1 MLLLGI
7 HNLLPSIL
15 ITLFIL
21 PPIHSNTAMK
31 INLQTYNGD
40 NFVCTKICFGSYPQC
55 FNLQLDFQSFYTW
68 IYNKSSAMPSYVKS
82 FNTSNSSSFI
92 LNEDDY
98 FNITYP
104 SLVLNATGAVDK
116 IEIENALNISDFKF
130 ALVNTTSSV
139 KFDGVIGLG
148 YLSNEKEKEYSFL
161 EQLYLQKKIVHR
173 VFGIEFSSYKKTQ
186 IFFGE
191 VPTIILKDYYHY
203 ANCDLLQKKNDS
215 YNQDNVNMHNPNWQC
230 TIKRIRLPKT
240 YQEIKENLTVV
251 FSLNTSSLI
260 MPYHLLS
267 NFEREYRTL
276 IDEGSCWFDTL
287 KDVTSLYCSVKR
299 TIPTLIIDFERWR
312 INIPEKILKS
322 KSYFYYYKIMSF
334 IEGQEQIIFSLDI
347 LKYFILIFDRE
358 NDQIGF
364 YNNDYVSYIGRGIIK
379 KPNYEIIVDPSIRNN
394 GEIYVYDIKMKI
406 KITLIVFS
414 SIIIITVVFVTLL
427 LFYWRSSKK
436 KDKDYALLGSIV
448 YNGSVN
454 AEQEL
459 DDIDIRDV
467 IGENLNNNTTIG

>member
-1 MLLLGI
+1 MLLLGM
-7 HNLLPSIL
+7 HNTVAFIL
-15 ITLFIL
+15 IMIFIL
-21 PPIHSNTAMK
+21 PFVMSNTAMK

-40 NFVCTKICFGSYPQC
+40 NFVCTKICFGSFPQC
-55 FNLQLDFQSFYTW
+55 FNLQLDFQSFFTW
-68 IYNKSSAMPSYVKS
+68 IYNKSSTMPNYVKS
-82 FNTSNSSSFI
+82 FNTTNSSSFI
-92 LNEDDY
+92 LNENDN

-116 IEIENALNISDFKF
+116 IEIENVLNISDFKF

-148 YLSNEKEKEYSFL
+148 YLSNENEKEYSFL
-161 EQLYLQKKIVHR
+161 EQLYLQKKIAHR
-173 VFGIEFSSYKKTQ
+173 VFGIEFSSYKKTH

-215 YNQDNVNMHNPNWQC
+215 NGDNANLDNPNWQC
-230 TIKRIRLPKT
+230 MIKRIWLPKT
-240 YQEIKENLTVV
+240 FQEIKEKLTVV

-287 KDVTSLYCSVKR
+287 KDTTSLYCSVKR
-299 TIPTLIIDFERWR
+299 TIPTIIIDYEKWR
-312 INIPEKILKS
+312 ISIPEKILKS

-334 IEGQEQIIFSLDI
+334 VKGQEQIIFSLDL

-364 YNNDYVSYIGRGIIK
+364 YNSDYVSYIGRGLIK
-379 KPNYEIIVDPSIRNN
+379 KPNYEIIVDPSIRNS
-394 GEIYVYDIKMKI
+394 GEISIYDIKMKI
-406 KITLIVFS
+406 RITLIVFS
-414 SIIIITVVFVTLL
+414 SIIVITVIFVTVL
-427 LFYWRSSKK
+427 LFYWRTSKK
-436 KDKDYALLGSIV
+436 KDNDFSLLGSIV
-448 YNGSVN
+448 YNGNVN

>member
-7 HNLLPSIL
+7 HNLFPSIL
-15 ITLFIL
+15 VMIFLIPHIL
-21 PPIHSNTAMK
+21 SNTAMK
-31 INLQTYNGD
+31 INLQSYNGD
-40 NFVCTKICFGSYPQC
+40 NFVCTKICFGSFPQC

-68 IYNKSSAMPSYVKS
+68 IYNKSSTMPSYVKA
-82 FNTSNSSSFI
+82 FNTTNSSSFI
-92 LNEDDY
+92 LIEEDNL
-98 FNITYP
+98 NITYP

-130 ALVNTTSSV
+130 ALVNSTSNV
-139 KFDGVIGLG
+139 KFDGVMGLG

-161 EQLYLQKKIVHR
+161 EQLYLQKKIAHR

-215 YNQDNVNMHNPNWQC
+215 SQDNMHNPNWQC
-230 TIKRIRLPKT
+230 MIKRIRLPKT
-240 YQEIKENLTVV
+240 YQEIKENITVN

-267 NFEREYRTL
+267 YFEREYRAL
-276 IDEGSCWFDTL
+276 VEESSCWFDTL

-299 TIPTLIIDFERWR
+299 TVPTLIIEFERWR
-312 INIPEKILKS
+312 LNIPEKILKS

-364 YNNDYVSYIGRGIIK
+364 YNNDYVTYIGRGLLK

-406 KITLIVFS
+406 KITLIVFAV
-414 SIIIITVVFVTLL
+414 IIVITVILVGFLL
-427 LFYWRSSKK
+427 MHWRNSKK
-436 KDKDYALLGSIV
+436 KEEFALIGSIA
-448 YNGSVN
+448 YNGNAN
-454 AEQEL
+454 AEKEL